1 MRETHK
7 KPSKR
12 YMSTNETVEKKS
24 FYEEYKAAREK
35 ARSQGYA
42 SLTKYEVLVL
52 EKGDDY
58 LLG

>member
-1 MRETHK
+1 
-7 KPSKR
+7 
-12 YMSTNETVEKKS
+12 MSTNETIEKKS
-24 FYEEYKAAREK
+24 FFEEYKAAREK

-42 SLTKYEVLVL
+42 SLTKWEQQVL

>member
-1 MRETHK
+1 MKIPNTEK
-7 KPSKR
+7 
-12 YMSTNETVEKKS
+12 NEIEARAERKS
-24 FYEEYKAAREK
+24 FYEEYKEAREK

-42 SLTKYEVLVL
+42 SLTKWEQQVL